1 LKNNFVRPLS
11 RENENLYRE
20 IFDSI
25 SDGLI
30 IIDLATTKMVLAN
43 PAICKMHGYSQ
54 EEFLNLPLSTI
65 VHPESHDDFSEFF
78 QEFKSGLVF
87 EKRLRHICHDGSTFF
102 CEWHAT
108 KLKYQNQLCFLGVIR
123 DISSRIEA
131 EQVLH
136 ERVETRT
143 HEQAT
148 LLKISHTLASTLEF
162 QPGLILDQLHEIIP
176 FTRGGLFALED
187 STLSALA
194 IHGVNQLDPSPPF
207 HIHIQGPEV
216 LSALFNGHKPV
227 RVADVWNDHPQAQL
241 LRSLLLDETAGLLEG
256 IHSWMWV
263 PLAVRGRLIGVIGI
277 AETRK
282 NFFTIHH
289 ADLALSVAN
298 QAAITMVNTDLIR
311 QAQELAVLEER
322 QRLARN
328 LHDAVNQSLFSAG
341 LIAEVLPRLWE
352 RDHQEALRSLDDLRR
367 LTRGAQAEMRALLAE
382 LRPSTITD
390 SKLGDLLRLLANAL
404 TGRTS
409 IPIEISA
416 PDEIILPPDIQIT
429 FYRICQETLN
439 NIAKHSK
446 ARHVSIML
454 KQEGNDVVLRI
465 HDDGKGFDPN
475 ITISGHYG
483 LGMMRERAES
493 AGALFS
499 VLSKPG
505 EGTDIILRWIQPIPK
520 ETL

>member
-1 LKNNFVRPLS
+1 MD
-11 RENENLYRE
+11 NLYRD
-20 IFDSI
+20 IFDSA

-30 IIDLATTKMVLAN
+30 IIDSDTTKVVVAN
-43 PAICKMHGYSQ
+43 PTVCNMHGYSR
-54 EEFLNLPLSTI
+54 EEFVNLPLSAI
-65 VHPESHDDFSEFF
+65 LHPESHEDFAEFLRDF
-78 QEFKSGLVF
+78 QSGLVD
-87 EKRLRHICHDGSTFF
+87 EKRLRHTCHDGSTFL
-102 CEWHAT
+102 CEWHVT
-108 KLKYQNQLCFLGVIR
+108 RLMYQNRICFLGIVR
-123 DISSRIEA
+123 DISTRVKA

-136 ERVETRT
+136 QRVKTRT
-143 HEQAT
+143 HEQTT

-162 QPGLILDQLHEIIP
+162 QPGLILDQLHEIIAYSHS
-176 FTRGGLFALED
+176 GLFALED

-194 IHGVNQLDPSPPF
+194 IRGVNQLDQSPPF
-207 HIHIQGPEV
+207 HIHLQGPEV
-216 LSALFNGHKPV
+216 LSALFVGHKPV
-227 RVADVWNDHPQAQL
+227 RIADVWSDDPQAQL

-256 IHSWMWV
+256 IRSWMWV

-277 AETRK
+277 AETRR

-298 QAAITMVNTDLIR
+298 QAAITMVNADLVK

-352 RDHQEALRSLDDLRR
+352 RDHNEALRSLDDLRR

-390 SKLGDLLRLLANAL
+390 SKLGDLLRLLGNAL
-404 TGRTS
+404 SGRTS
-409 IPIEISA
+409 IPVEITA
-416 PDEIILPPDIQIT
+416 PEEVILPPDVQIA

-439 NIAKHSK
+439 NVAKHSK
-446 ARHVSIML
+446 AKHVNIVL
-454 KQEGNDVVLRI
+454 KQEGHDVVLRI

-475 ITISGHYG
+475 QTISGHYG

-499 VLSKPG
+499 VQSQPG
-505 EGTDIILRWIQPIPK
+505 EGTDIILHWIQPVQK

>member
-1 LKNNFVRPLS
+1 VKTNSLRLQPQEIEK
-11 RENENLYRE
+11 LYQDV
-20 IFDSI
+20 FYSV

-30 IIDLATTKMVLAN
+30 IIDPESKTVMAAN
-43 PAICKMHGYSQ
+43 PAASKMHGYSV
-54 EEFLNLPLSTI
+54 EDFLKLPLTALL
-65 VHPESHDDFSEFF
+65 HPESHDDFLEFL
-78 QEFKSGLVF
+78 QEFQSKIIF
-87 EKRLRHICHDGSTFF
+87 EKTLRHIRLDGSTFY
-102 CEWHAT
+102 CEWHSS
-108 KLKYQNQLCFLGVIR
+108 KFLHHNRPFVLGVVR
-123 DISSRIEA
+123 DISSRIKA
-131 EQVLH
+131 EEGLH
-136 ERVETRT
+136 HRVEIRT
-143 HEQAT
+143 HEQTT

-162 QPGLILDQLHEIIP
+162 HPGLILDQLHEIIAY
-176 FTRGGLFALED
+176 TRGGLFALED
-187 STLSALA
+187 STLTALA
-194 IHGVNQLDPSPPF
+194 IRGVNNLDPAPPF
-207 HIHIQGPEV
+207 HIHLQGPEV
-216 LSALFNGHKPV
+216 LSTLFIGHKPV
-227 RVADVWNDHPQAQL
+227 RVADVWNDHPQSQL

-256 IHSWMWV
+256 INSWMWV
-263 PLAVRGRLIGVIGI
+263 PLEVRRHIIGVIGI

-298 QAAITMVNTDLIR
+298 QAAITMVNADLIK

-352 RDHQEALRSLDDLRR
+352 RDHQEALISLDDLRR

-409 IPIEISA
+409 IPVQITS
-416 PDEIILPPDIQIT
+416 PDDLILPADVQIT

-439 NIAKHSK
+439 NVAKHSK
-446 ARHVSIML
+446 ARHVEIVL
-454 KQEGNDVVLRI
+454 KQDGNDIVLRI
-465 HDDGKGFDPN
+465 HDDGRGFDPN
-475 ITISGHYG
+475 LTISGHYG
-483 LGMMRERAES
+483 IGMMHERADR

-499 VLSKPG
+499 INSQPG
-505 EGTDIILRWIQPIPK
+505 QGTDTILHWIQPIPK
-520 ETL
+520 GG